1 MCIPETSALYIH
13 SGCIFHARTLP
24 RSTSPVSGCSDGSIS
39 TFWVTSPS
47 SEVVTSLISLC
58 HLITWSTPF
67 ALPQAQRLG
76 IPVGHH
82 PYLKA
87 RASRKAPLFRVK
99 PFSST
104 GRVLNHEDDPFCSA
118 KDRAFFCSQ
127 SLLCACLLLFSG
139 AFPCCHSSLLWRV
152 CSILHQCA
160 THPFPLCHKLSSSKV
175 LSLSLSYCIVD
186 QLLPAISQ
194 FLALQVVWAGR
205 TSFFLHRLS
214 PVVQ

>member
-1 MCIPETSALYIH
+1 MLLVHCLHLLVPVARRKWVEKPHIQKCVLMCIPETSALYIH
-13 SGCIFHARTLP
+13 SGCIVHARTLP
-24 RSTSPVSGCSDGSIS
+24 RSTSPVSGCSDGSIL

-58 HLITWSTPF
+58 HLITLPPLQQLRACSTPF

-87 RASRKAPLFRVK
+87 RASRKAPLFRAK

-118 KDRAFFCSQ
+118 KDRAFLSFAVTSLCTPSALLWCI
-127 SLLCACLLLFSG
+127 SLL
-139 AFPCCHSSLLWRV
+139 
-152 CSILHQCA
+152 
-160 THPFPLCHKLSSSKV
+160 
-175 LSLSLSYCIVD
+175 
-186 QLLPAISQ
+186 
-194 FLALQVVWAGR
+194 
-205 TSFFLHRLS
+205 SFFISLESAQFCISVRLIHFLS
-214 PVVQ
+214 AMN